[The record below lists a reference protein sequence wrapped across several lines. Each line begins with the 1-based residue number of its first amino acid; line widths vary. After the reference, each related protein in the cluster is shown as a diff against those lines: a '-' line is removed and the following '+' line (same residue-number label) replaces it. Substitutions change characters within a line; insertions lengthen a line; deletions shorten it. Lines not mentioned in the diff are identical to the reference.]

1 MDIFKGRILILFLLL
16 NGLIVRPSF
25 SQVTDSSESSAV
37 SKGVFKAHLRSFFMA
52 TDNDVRLKDAYAL
65 AFGAGLSYETPKFH
79 GFQGGFTGF
88 FIFNLVSSD
97 LGLADPLSKGMNR
110 YEIGL
115 FDINRPDNKMDLD
128 RLEDLFIR
136 YNYGKSKIELGR
148 FEINTPFINRQD
160 GRMRGTIEEGV
171 WAEVNQ
177 LANIK
182 LEGGWLWK
190 ISPRSTIDWYRME
203 DSYGV
208 YAGGVNEEGKKSD
221 YAGNVQSIGTA
232 LAGLTVRT
240 SENVKFQVW
249 NQFAENVFN
258 TAMLQSDIS
267 LKLKGSKK
275 VLAGAMIIR
284 QDALA
289 NGGHPDP
296 ARAYIKKGSQSY
308 VFSTRLGLSDGKSE
322 WTLNY
327 TQFSK
332 DDRFLMPRE
341 WGREPF
347 YTFMPR
353 ERTEGAAGVKAMVA
367 KWSGKSK
374 NGKWKPS
381 LAAGYFDM
389 PDVKDFKH
397 NKYGMPSF
405 AQVNAEVRYAFAGK
419 LKGLQAFWLVAYKKR
434 VGETYGEYK
443 YVFNKVNMF
452 NWNLVIDYTF

>member
-1 MDIFKGRILILFLLL
+1 MDIHKSRILILLSFLTCF
-16 NGLIVRPSF
+16 VVQPSF
-25 SQVTDSSESSAV
+25 SQVNDSTTSSVV

-52 TDNDVRLKDAYAL
+52 TDNTARLKDSYAL

-88 FIFNLVSSD
+88 FIFNLMSSD
-97 LGLADPLSKGMNR
+97 LGQVDPLSKGMNR

-136 YNYGKSKIELGR
+136 YNYGNSKIELGR

-171 WAEVNQ
+171 WVEINQ
-177 LANIK
+177 LANMK

-208 YAGGVNEEGKKSD
+208 YSGGVNEEGKKSD
-221 YAGNVQSIGTA
+221 YAGNVQSMGTA

-240 SENVKFQVW
+240 SENVKIQLW

-258 TAMLQSDIS
+258 TAMLQTDIS
-267 LKLKGSKK
+267 LKMKNSKK
-275 VLAGAMIIR
+275 VLAGAMVIR
-284 QDALA
+284 QDALV

-296 ARAYIKKGSQSY
+296 ARAYIRKGSQSF
-308 VFSTRLGLSDGKSE
+308 VVSARVGLSNDKSE

-327 TQFSK
+327 TQFSN

-353 ERTEGAAGVKAMVA
+353 ERTEGAAGVKALVG
-367 KWSGKSK
+367 KWSGKVK
-374 NGKWKPS
+374 NGKWKP
-381 LAAGYFDM
+381 AIAVGYFDM
-389 PDVKDFKH
+389 PDVKDFKR
-397 NKYGMPSF
+397 NKYGMPAY
-405 AQVNAEVRYAFAGK
+405 AQMNAEVRYAFTGK
-419 LKGLQAFWLVAYKKR
+419 MKGMQIYWLVAYKKR
-434 VGETYGEYK
+434 MGETYGEYK
-443 YVFNKVNMF
+443 YVFNKVDMF
-452 NWNLVIDYTF
+452 NWNLTIDYTF